1 MSQHLYQK
9 YRISTKMQQGTEH
22 HTSQEQ
28 SECEQ
33 KEYWLILIF
42 ISANLIS
49 HFYTNT
55 YSHVNISSYFYRNI
69 LFLSKPSQQQ
79 SHDTKN
85 LSEGKELL
93 L

>member
-1 MSQHLYQK
+1 
-9 YRISTKMQQGTEH
+9 MQQDTEH

-33 KEYWLILIF
+33 KEFF
-42 ISANLIS
+42 ISANLTS

-55 YSHVNISSYFYRNI
+55 YSHVNLSSYFYRNI
-69 LFLSKPSQQQ
+69 LFPPKPSQQQ

-93 L
+93 P

>member
-1 MSQHLYQK
+1 
-9 YRISTKMQQGTEH
+9 MQQDTEH

-42 ISANLIS
+42 VSANLIS
-49 HFYTNT
+49 HFHTNT
-55 YSHVNISSYFYRNI
+55 YISISSYFYRNI
-69 LFLSKPSQQQ
+69 LFLPKPSQQQ

-85 LSEGKELL
+85 LTEGEELPL
-93 L
+93 